1 MPAAP
6 ASGPQITDDEL
17 YEIIDG
23 QRIGLPPMAVYSV
36 WIASLIHEHLAVFA
50 RTQGVGRALSEA
62 LFHLPSP
69 VSRDRRPDVAFVSY
83 QRWAKNRSVPRTGN
97 AWNVVPN
104 LNVEV
109 VSPTDSA
116 EELQEKV
123 EEYFRVGVE
132 LVWVVYP
139 PQSKIYAYS
148 SPTQV
153 QVLTTADEL
162 DGGSVLPGFRLAL
175 SELFA
180 EPAEDV
186 PEGNGSAAGQS

>member
-1 MPAAP
+1 MSTATLPMPAAP

-23 QRIGLPPMAVYSV
+23 QRIGLPPRAVYSV

-62 LFHLPSP
+62 LFHLPSH

-104 LNVEV
+104 LN
-109 VSPTDSA
+109 
-116 EELQEKV
+116 
-123 EEYFRVGVE
+123 
-132 LVWVVYP
+132 
-139 PQSKIYAYS
+139 
-148 SPTQV
+148 
-153 QVLTTADEL
+153 
-162 DGGSVLPGFRLAL
+162 
-175 SELFA
+175 
-180 EPAEDV
+180 
-186 PEGNGSAAGQS
+186 